1 MKRFISIAIVCLLL
15 LHFAGFYIYFIVRL
29 GEIHIQMRHEFA
41 KLPAES
47 LDLIHVPRAEF
58 MKSWLAEMEMKWEG
72 KMYDIARVEFDGD
85 VVKVFGRHDL
95 AEEDL
100 LSFVASVAQT
110 ASKDH
115 QRVPNSVL
123 RFFTLEFEALNKT
136 SLAFSGANR
145 FHHRSRYI
153 KPQSLFEIP
162 ITTPP
167 PRG

>member
-1 MKRFISIAIVCLLL
+1 
-15 LHFAGFYIYFIVRL
+15 
-29 GEIHIQMRHEFA
+29 MRHELA

-58 MKSWLAEMEMKWEG
+58 MKSWLAEMEMKWQG

-100 LSFVASVAQT
+100 LSFIASMAHT

-115 QRVPNSVL
+115 QPVPNSVL

-136 SLAFSGANR
+136 FLAFPGPTL
-145 FHHRSRYI
+145 FDHRSRYI
-153 KPQSLFEIP
+153 TPQSFFYPP
-162 ITTPP
+162 IVAPP
-167 PRG
+167 PRA